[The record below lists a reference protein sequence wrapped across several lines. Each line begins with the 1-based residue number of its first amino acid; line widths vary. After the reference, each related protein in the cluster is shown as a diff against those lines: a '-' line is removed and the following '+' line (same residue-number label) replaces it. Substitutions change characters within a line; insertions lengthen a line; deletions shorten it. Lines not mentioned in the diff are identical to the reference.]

1 MTPDLIQSLP
11 KIALLAILAILLVRA
26 AIGDAK
32 RYIIPN
38 TLCLTIAAFAP
49 LYWLAC
55 TGADGPAFAHLAVN
69 QLLIAGCA
77 FLPFFGLFCW
87 GKMGGGDVK
96 MITAIAF
103 WTPAFS
109 LLQWLLIMSLAG
121 GALALISLIAIHGF
135 GQKRRFFA
143 VRYGVA
149 IALGGMVFI
158 GEPFLKTFSG

>member
-1 MTPDLIQSLP
+1 MTPELIQSLP
-11 KIALLAILAILLVRA
+11 KIALLAVLALLLARA
-26 AIGDAK
+26 AIGDIK

-38 TLCLTIAAFAP
+38 RLCLTIAGFAP
-49 LYWLAC
+49 FYWLAC
-55 TGADGPAFAHLAVN
+55 SNGNGHAFMTLGFN
-69 QLLIAGCA
+69 QILIAVAA

-87 GKMGGGDVK
+87 NKMGGGDVK
-96 MITAIAF
+96 LISAIAL
-103 WTPAFS
+103 WTPAYH

-121 GALALISLIAIHGF
+121 GALALISLVATHGF
-135 GQKRRFFA
+135 GQKRRFFR